1 MRLNEFASGD
11 KVVTEGIVDDIPAD
25 NMINTMNSLRKD
37 SDRNR
42 YAHLQNLLKRAKKPE
57 TIEKIKALLAK
68 EFPQGVA
75 EDTDKL
81 GYHTRVQKGKFL
93 PSKYGENE
101 YNYLHDL
108 MNASGDGS
116 GPQLVTIN
124 DKKIAREIAAM
135 YGGDVE
141 QTLFGTYRIVQR
153 KGSAPQRANTPKLA
167 GVAEATGDE
176 EFDTMLSKITSPT
189 AVNAQNREDTVNELI
204 RTYFWHKRR
213 ADLGPEKT
221 HEHGHEKIVLKI
233 LKKLNR
239 MGIDLAKVDPVKLK
253 MIKSQVYEQGVTED
267 TQSEDVDQITR
278 DFVQHYENDPMGV
291 FMHAKSSYLDAV
303 GKAKHFSRKA
313 AALYKSH
320 ANMSKQEFQDTVMKY
335 FGKHLQNNGFSPHAS
350 EGWGKAEHE
359 LVKELINLDN
369 QGVAEGEI
377 VKGTFGQKFKPN
389 LGRTVQTSPYEHR
402 PDIDIPQYDPV
413 RKTNWIKGISKENN
427 KEPYGHFELDQ
438 TKPNI
443 AHIIGVTKDGL
454 QVKISTS
461 NLKLAEILVD
471 LYNRGGFTDADIEKI
486 QMKSP
491 EREKP
496 KLKLVKPDDIEEDT
510 TSPSEKVE
518 AYGYVYNNRDQ
529 RIVWRKIF
537 SSEAEAN
544 RWADRRNA
552 TVLGI
557 KPLKPSDKIS
567 ETSAGSVATVVN
579 PKMKDRSK
587 VGTLF
592 GGTYKQRKDK

>member
-1 MRLNEFASGD
+1 MKKEKVWRQAKINLIRNLERTIMRLNEFASGD
-11 KVVTEGIVDDIPAD
+11 SGGGVDHAH
-25 NMINTMNSLRKD
+25 SLM
-37 SDRNR
+37 R
-42 YAHLQNLLKRAKKPE
+42 Y
-57 TIEKIKALLAK
+57 
-68 EFPQGVA
+68 
-75 EDTDKL
+75 
-81 GYHTRVQKGKFL
+81 
-93 PSKYGENE
+93 
-101 YNYLHDL
+101 
-108 MNASGDGS
+108 
-116 GPQLVTIN
+116 
-124 DKKIAREIAAM
+124 KKIM
-135 YGGDVE
+135 CD
-141 QTLFGTYRIVQR
+141 
-153 KGSAPQRANTPKLA
+153 K

-253 MIKSQVYEQGVTED
+253 MIKSQVYEQSVAEDTPNKSQSVSPKINIQSHRVGNTMWIDYFEVKPRNQGFGTKAYMQWEKNLPSDIKTVRLVASDAGEGPSHEFWDRIGFDYAYDDDDGPIEMVKTVESQGVTED
-267 TQSEDVDQITR
+267 TQSEDIDQITR

-335 FGKHLQNNGFSPHAS
+335 FGKHLQNNGFPPHAS

-359 LVKELINLDN
+359 LVKDLMNLDN
-369 QGVAEGEI
+369 QGVTEGEI

-427 KEPYGHFELDQ
+427 KEPYDYFKLDQ
-438 TKPNI
+438 TKSNI

-496 KLKLVKPDDIEEDT
+496 KFKLVKSDDIEEDT

-537 SSEAEAN
+537 SSEDEAN